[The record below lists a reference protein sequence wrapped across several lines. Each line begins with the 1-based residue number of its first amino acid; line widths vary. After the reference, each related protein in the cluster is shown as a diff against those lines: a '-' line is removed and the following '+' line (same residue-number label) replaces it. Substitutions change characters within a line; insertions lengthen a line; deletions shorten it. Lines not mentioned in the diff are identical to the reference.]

1 MKNKHVLF
9 RGLMALMMAV
19 SGHISSYAEKVPMML
34 WYDKPARNW
43 MTSALP
49 VGNGELGA
57 MFFGGISQERI
68 QFNEKSLWTGSR
80 TSRGA
85 YQNFG
90 DIYLNF
96 NQHKDVSGYRRELS
110 LDQALGKVSYEI
122 GGINYERE
130 YFASNPDSVVVVRL
144 TTSGVK
150 NGLTFD
156 VEEIPFCLDVPR
168 GMGFYSAHHKIDAYR
183 YLATLDDT
191 YSFLLDNDV
200 VCLGKMPDYVPEL
213 IARDAA
219 IYYSYPICRVE
230 NHDVKVMQH
239 IAGEGKIVTG
249 LWVGGEFLAGSAS
262 FFADLW
268 ATVMS
273 FADRYF
279 EMRDSVFHQGD
290 EMLASIAIE
299 ELMLGG
305 RHLLVDG
312 GPIGIVYRYLSVY
325 EHKPIDYYSSWFA
338 HLICD
343 KAFLADIDV
352 KSINSNDDFLK
363 VYKKYCKR
371 EVALRKMYKKTKAL
385 LRR

>member
-1 MKNKHVLF
+1 MRLRSSTLPFTVGCSIVSEIFSHKRWANVCLARLCLPIYIYIIAVQANLVMKIRYFTLFYIADFETVLINRRVLFGEQRLLIYLKNCHVLNHSIV
-9 RGLMALMMAV
+9 M
-19 SGHISSYAEKVPMML
+19 
-34 WYDKPARNW
+34 
-43 MTSALP
+43 
-49 VGNGELGA
+49 NGDG
-57 MFFGGISQERI
+57 
-68 QFNEKSLWTGSR
+68 
-80 TSRGA
+80 
-85 YQNFG
+85 
-90 DIYLNF
+90 
-96 NQHKDVSGYRRELS
+96 
-110 LDQALGKVSYEI
+110 
-122 GGINYERE
+122 
-130 YFASNPDSVVVVRL
+130 RL
-144 TTSGVK
+144 TVLTNNKPVVDRLK
-150 NGLTFD
+150 EANGLTFD